1 MERYRKTNMKELQK
15 IRTAIAELHKGEL
28 NIKDYMAFDLSM
40 ENQYRKINV
49 SHLMYCRI
57 YMFDRL

>member
-1 MERYRKTNMKELQK
+1 MKELQK

-40 ENQYRKINV
+40 ENQYKKINV